1 MGRILVH
8 DFRYLSYSS
17 SLGKTRPN
25 RRADISPF
33 RWVLQMK
40 INEFIKN
47 NLEVK
52 VLNKD
57 PSLRHMMTSTRLPQ
71 IVCSDGF
78 KMSVQVGFSLY
89 STPKKVAKRYSAVE
103 IGYPSDHEPLIEE
116 YAECYTLYSS
126 IEELDIDFTNTV
138 YPYVPV
144 KIVDKVL
151 RKHGGIDLV
160 TTTANRKRI

>member
-1 MGRILVH
+1 
-8 DFRYLSYSS
+8 
-17 SLGKTRPN
+17 
-25 RRADISPF
+25 
-33 RWVLQMK
+33 MK

-57 PSLRHMMTSTRLPQ
+57 PLMKHIMTSSRLPH
-71 IVCSDGF
+71 IVCTDGF
-78 KMSVQVGFSLY
+78 TMSVQVGYSLY

-103 IGYPSDHEPLIEE
+103 IGFPSEYEPLIEE
-116 YAECYTLYSS
+116 YAETFL
-126 IEELDIDFTNTV
+126 EDITDFTNTV

-151 RKHGGIDLV
+151 KKHGGINL
-160 TTTANRKRI
+160 TKTLQ